1 MGNKQS
7 VFALVDEIKSTKE
20 FLEFKQARANL
31 NKYRDLKQEVEM
43 LQKKQMM
50 LLKSNK
56 SPKEIQREAKEI
68 DEQFQRLSKN
78 PKVNKVITTGERFN
92 KMISQIF
99 QDISKMLNSELK
111 L

>member
-1 MGNKQS
+1 MAVNQS
-7 VFALVDEIKSTKE
+7 VYVLVNEIKSSKE
-20 FLEFKQARANL
+20 FLDFKEAKANL
-31 NKYRDLKQEVEM
+31 NKYRDLKREVEM

-78 PKVNKVITTGERFN
+78 PEVSKVITAGESFN
-92 KMISQIF
+92 KMMSKIY
-99 QDISKMLNSELK
+99 QDISKMISSEL
-111 L
+111 